1 MYRAFLSFW
10 RARFSSACTVPLR
23 ARQNA
28 LALGLAVA
36 LYPASCARADSIEQ
50 LRAFVAQVH
59 AARGRFVQTLIE
71 APSRG
76 ESARPAAPL
85 PARRSSGTFL
95 FSRPGRFIWRYE
107 QPYQQILQSDGKTFY
122 IYDKDL
128 NQVMLHPLD
137 QAFSASPLAVLFGR
151 NNLEHDFA
159 LRPQAARDGLEWLK
173 MTPKKTDESPYRR
186 ILLGFRNGQPESMEL
201 HDAFGNLTVLTL
213 SALEKNSPLPERMF
227 KFDMPPGVD
236 IIRE

>member
-76 ESARPAAPL
+76 DAACAPLKRDFFVL
-85 PARRSSGTFL
+85 PARQVYLALRAALSTNIAIRRQNILYLRQGFKSGDAAPARPSVQRESSGGAVW
-95 FSRPGRFIWRYE
+95 P
-107 QPYQQILQSDGKTFY
+107 QQS
-122 IYDKDL
+122 
-128 NQVMLHPLD
+128 
-137 QAFSASPLAVLFGR
+137 
-151 NNLEHDFA
+151 
-159 LRPQAARDGLEWLK
+159 
-173 MTPKKTDESPYRR
+173 
-186 ILLGFRNGQPESMEL
+186 
-201 HDAFGNLTVLTL
+201 
-213 SALEKNSPLPERMF
+213 
-227 KFDMPPGVD
+227 
-236 IIRE
+236 

>member
-85 PARRSSGTFL
+85 PARRSRGTFL
-95 FSRPGRFIWRYE
+95 FSRPGRFFWR
-107 QPYQQILQSDGKTFY
+107 F
-122 IYDKDL
+122 
-128 NQVMLHPLD
+128 V
-137 QAFSASPLAVLFGR
+137 VLF
-151 NNLEHDFA
+151 
-159 LRPQAARDGLEWLK
+159 RP
-173 MTPKKTDESPYRR
+173 
-186 ILLGFRNGQPESMEL
+186 
-201 HDAFGNLTVLTL
+201 VLVSVGST
-213 SALEKNSPLPERMF
+213 F
-227 KFDMPPGVD
+227 FF
-236 IIRE
+236 

>member
-71 APSRG
+71 APR
-76 ESARPAAPL
+76 A
-85 PARRSSGTFL
+85 
-95 FSRPGRFIWRYE
+95 
-107 QPYQQILQSDGKTFY
+107 
-122 IYDKDL
+122 
-128 NQVMLHPLD
+128 
-137 QAFSASPLAVLFGR
+137 ASPRVPRRRCLRAAQAGLFCSPGP
-151 NNLEHDFA
+151 A
-159 LRPQAARDGLEWLK
+159 GLSGA
-173 MTPKKTDESPYRR
+173 TSSPINKYCNPTAKHFISTTR
-186 ILLGFRNGQPESMEL
+186 I
-201 HDAFGNLTVLTL
+201 
-213 SALEKNSPLPERMF
+213 
-227 KFDMPPGVD
+227 
-236 IIRE
+236 